1 MLTFLSIPYLTLQT
15 YVSLYLRLF
24 WLMLQVY
31 LPAVV
36 FHPLEKKAGAA
47 LLQAYV
53 GLVVSAV
60 TLAVLGN
67 HIKQAECKNVQQQC
81 EATWVARG

>member
-1 MLTFLSIPYLTLQT
+1 
-15 YVSLYLRLF
+15 
-24 WLMLQVY
+24 MLQVY

-67 HIKQAECKNVQQQC
+67 HIKQAECKNVQQ
-81 EATWVARG
+81 